1 MSDKLITEEFLD
13 TYEGDVMFLSQ
24 DLESITENILNG
36 DFSQEKKILLSNN
49 IKEVHDVF
57 LSSRYTQQV
66 APIFKDFTE
75 LLNSIDINELVKNE
89 DTVSYLY
96 DIVYDINMYIN
107 QYFIERIFSDVY
119 LFQDSLE
126 NSINFLKSAYLSNIG
141 ISQENDDGSEVL
153 FFND

>member
-24 DLESITENILNG
+24 DLESIAEDILNC
-36 DFSQEKKILLSNN
+36 DFSQEKISLLSSS
-49 IKEVHDVF
+49 IIDVHDVF

-75 LLNSIDINELVKNE
+75 LLSTIDINKLMKSE
-89 DTVSYLY
+89 DTISYLY
-96 DIVYDINMYIN
+96 DIVYDINIYIN
-107 QYFIERIFSDVY
+107 QYFIDRIFTDVY

-126 NSINFLKSAYLSNIG
+126 NSINFLKSAYLADLGNP
-141 ISQENDDGSEVL
+141 QEDDGSEVL
-153 FFND
+153 FLND